1 MLRSL
6 RKVASGFLAGL
17 MLLSASAMAEN
28 VPNDVPLQQIAAEA
42 GATTITRKRLKQ
54 KSTIISLFAI
64 CPQSLRRT
72 HGKPIA
78 RWPMG

>member
-42 GATTITRKRLKQ
+42 GADNYYQEAIETEIYNY
-54 KSTIISLFAI
+54 SLFAI
-64 CPQSLRRT
+64 CPQPLRRT